1 MLKGAFTALITPF
14 KDGKVDYDALRKLVR
29 FQIENGINGL
39 VPLGTTGETPTLHD
53 DEKEKILKIVVE
65 EAKGKVPVIAG
76 AGSNSTEKT
85 VKEAK
90 KMEDLGA
97 DYLLISAPYYNKP
110 TQEGIF
116 QHFKAVCDA
125 VKIPIVVYNIKGR
138 TGVNIETS
146 TLVRLSKMKNIVA
159 VKEASGDI
167 GQMMD
172 VIDQLPK
179 SFSVL
184 SGDDALT
191 IPLIACGGRG
201 IISVASNVMPDK
213 MAEMVKYANE
223 GDFESA
229 RAIHYELLDFFK
241 VEFVETNPIPI
252 KYAASVMGLCKE
264 EYRLPMCSMQDS
276 NKAKMKVSLE
286 KLGLKCSC
294 H

>member
-1 MLKGAFTALITPF
+1 MLQGAFTALITPF
-14 KDGKVDYDALRKLVR
+14 KDGEVDYDALRKLVR

-53 DEKEKILKIVVE
+53 NEKEKILKIVVE
-65 EAKGKVPVIAG
+65 EAKGKVTIIAG
-76 AGSNSTEKT
+76 AGSNSTEKS

-90 KMEDLGA
+90 RMKELGA
-97 DYLLISAPYYNKP
+97 DYILVAAPYYNKP
-110 TQEGIF
+110 TQEGIY
-116 QHFKAVCDA
+116 QHFKAICDA
-125 VKIPIVVYNIKGR
+125 VDIPIVVYNIKGR

-146 TLVRLSKMKNIVA
+146 TLLRLSRMKNIVA

-179 SFSVL
+179 DFSVL

-191 IPLIACGGRG
+191 LPLIACGGRG
-201 IISVASNVMPDK
+201 IISVASNIVPDK
-213 MAEMVKYANE
+213 MAEMAKYANE
-223 GDFESA
+223 GNFELA
-229 RAIHYELLDFFK
+229 RVIHYELLDFFK

-252 KYAASVMGLCKE
+252 KYAASLMGLCRE

>member
-14 KDGKVDYDALRKLVR
+14 KDGEVDYDALRKIVR
-29 FQIENGINGL
+29 LQLDGGINGL

-53 DEKEKILKIVVE
+53 DEKEKILKVVIE
-65 EAKGKVPVIAG
+65 EAKGKVPIICG
-76 AGSNSTEKT
+76 AGSNSTEKS

-90 KMEDLGA
+90 KMKELGA
-97 DYLLISAPYYNKP
+97 DYLLVAAPYYNKP
-110 TQEGIF
+110 TQEGIY
-116 QHFKAVCDA
+116 QHFKAICDA
-125 VKIPIVVYNIKGR
+125 VDIPIVVYNIKGR

-146 TLVRLSKMKNIVA
+146 TLLRLSKMKNIVA

-167 GQMMD
+167 NQMMD

-179 SFSVL
+179 DFSVL
-184 SGDDALT
+184 SGDDSMTL
-191 IPLIACGGRG
+191 PLISCGGHG

-213 MAEMVKYANE
+213 MADLAAYANQ

-229 RAIHYELLDFFK
+229 REIHYELLDFFK

-252 KYAASVMGLCKE
+252 KYAASLMGLCRE
-264 EYRLPMCSMQDS
+264 EYRLPMCSLQEGS
-276 NKAKMKVSLE
+276 KAKMKVALE